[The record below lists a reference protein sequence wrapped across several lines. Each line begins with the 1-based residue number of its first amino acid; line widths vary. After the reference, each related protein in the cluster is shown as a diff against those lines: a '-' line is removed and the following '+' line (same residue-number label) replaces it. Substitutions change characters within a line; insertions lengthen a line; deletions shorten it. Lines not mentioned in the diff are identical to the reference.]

1 VPPSRRQ
8 RRRTPKAKDIALTW
22 RALSASVPMD
32 LPPEHGLRESLKG
45 VVNYRIRSETHGR
58 EWTVDVYRGD
68 WYVVT
73 CRDFVQPCP
82 SVRSAVLHLR
92 KMLGLKS

>member
-1 VPPSRRQ
+1 MM
-8 RRRTPKAKDIALTW
+8 
-22 RALSASVPMD
+22 RALRASVPMD

-45 VVNYRIRSETHGR
+45 VVNYRIRTETDGR
-58 EWTVDVYRGD
+58 EWTVDIYRGD
-68 WYVVT
+68 WFVVT
-73 CRDFVQPCP
+73 ARDFVQPCP